1 MVKLSIILPV
11 YNVSKYI
18 RQCIDS
24 ILNQPFKDFE
34 LIIVDDGSTDNSGK
48 ICDEY
53 VYKDLRV
60 KVHHKLNG
68 GLSSA
73 RNYGISKHRGKYLS
87 FIDSDDFI
95 VGDYYTKA
103 IARLDDDESLD
114 MVWLQYVK
122 MFEDGRIEK
131 KSNKETLLY
140 SKNKDNRLLVFL
152 CSQEAFAWLK
162 IYRSSI
168 FKNIRYPEGQILE
181 DLFIVPDIYAQ
192 INKLIVIRMDGY
204 YVYRQRSLSICHTK
218 HTPKMLMDIALSYAR
233 IIQLYKDND
242 REGYIKSLAT
252 YSSGYLNAITLFPDY
267 DYSRLKTLYGSFNYE
282 WSEIFVT
289 YLPISQKIKLFILKL
304 FGYKYLRHLYR
315 IIYYLKH

>member
-11 YNVSKYI
+11 YNVSQYL

-34 LIIVDDGSTDNSGK
+34 LIIVDDGSTDDSGK

-60 KVHHKLNG
+60 KVYHKLNG

-103 IARLDDDESLD
+103 IDILDNDNSIDL
-114 MVWLQYVK
+114 VWLQYAK
-122 MFEDGRIEK
+122 IYDDGRIEE
-131 KSNKETLLY
+131 SFNVEDCLY
-140 SKNKDNRLLVFL
+140 VKNKNSKFL
-152 CSQEAFAWLK
+152 NFFCSKEAFAWLK
-162 IYRSSI
+162 IYRNTI
-168 FKNIRYPEGQILE
+168 FENIKYPKGQILE
-181 DLFIVPDIYAQ
+181 DLFIVPDLYAV
-192 INKLIVIRMDGY
+192 INCFIVVKINGY
-204 YVYRQRSLSICHTK
+204 YAYRQRSSSICHTK
-218 HTPKMLMDIALSYAR
+218 HTPKMLLDIALAYAR

-242 REGYIKSLAT
+242 REGYIKKLAT

-267 DYSRLKTLYGSFNYE
+267 DYSSLQIWYRQFKYRWKDIIKVTL
-282 WSEIFVT
+282 
-289 YLPISQKIKLFILKL
+289 PMSQRIKLCALKL
-304 FGYKYLRHLYR
+304 LGYEHMKNLYK